1 LTKPR
6 EKTIMLSIDLVVL
19 QRSATTKIEINAK
32 I

>member
-1 LTKPR
+1 LTNQEK
-6 EKTIMLSIDLVVL
+6 KTIMLSIDLVVL